1 MSKNLIIVESPA
13 KTKTLSS
20 FLGNQYDVRAS
31 MGHVRDLPKSKLGVD
46 VDHEF
51 EPSYTVIPERKHV
64 IAELK
69 KAAQKAD
76 HIFLASDPDRE
87 GEAISWH
94 LAEVLGGKSIQRIE
108 FNEITKRAVQ
118 EALLHPRTINQN
130 RVNAQQARRVLDRLV
145 GYKISPLLWKKVQK
159 NLSAGRVQ
167 SVAVRLVVE
176 REREIQA
183 FVPVEYWSIT
193 ARLSPLEREFGFDA
207 KLHSVA
213 GKKAELGNQEQAAS
227 VLEKL
232 GFELKQREDGKWETA
247 QTRQATDEWR
257 VTEVRKR
264 EQRRNPA
271 APFITS
277 TLQQEASRK
286 LGFNA
291 RRTMQTAQQLYEGVD
306 LGSEGHVGLITY
318 MRTDSVAISQEAQ
331 AEARK
336 YVGDTYGENYLPG
349 TPRQFKAR
357 ANAQEAHEA
366 IRPTSVYRTPD
377 QLKSLLTSD
386 QYRLYV
392 LIWQRFLASQMASAV
407 YDVTS
412 VDIQVQDLMFR
423 ATGRVVKFEGFMV
436 LYTEGRDDRTEAEKE
451 EDEEEGRRLPELLKD
466 QLLRLLGLNPGQ
478 HFTEPP
484 PRFTEATLVRAL
496 EEKGIGRP
504 STYAQIMSTIVERG
518 YVLLEEKRFKPTEL
532 GCVVNDQLVRH
543 FPEVVSIDFTAEVE
557 QHLDEIAAGGRDWVD
572 VLREFYVPFAKD
584 LERAETEME
593 RVKPQAEPTEIPCP
607 ECGKIMMIRSS
618 KYGKFLGCSGF
629 PECRH
634 IMPHPDEAA
643 AGVPGP
649 NGEVTAAETMDCPN
663 CGKPMQKRKGR
674 FGDFWG
680 CTGYPDCKT
689 IVDPKKK
696 DLPPPDPDFS
706 MPCPNPKCTGTV
718 LAKRSMR
725 GTIFYGCSNYNAK
738 PKCEYVAWSRP
749 DPDQKCEEC
758 GYPMAE
764 KIYRN
769 QSQGMKCTNAECSTN
784 PPSTKPKGKPKTG
797 AAAKSTAAKTTAAK
811 TTATKA
817 KAPAKTKAAVKK

>member
-1 MSKNLIIVESPA
+1 MPKDLIIVESPA

-20 FLGNQYDVRAS
+20 FLGDGYEVKAS

-46 VDHEF
+46 VEKGF
-51 EPSYTVIPERKHV
+51 APSYTVIPERKS
-64 IAELK
+64 IISDLK
-69 KAAQKAD
+69 KAAAKAR
-76 HIFLASDPDRE
+76 HIYLASDPDRE

-94 LAEVLGGKSIQRIE
+94 LAEVLGHDSIRRIE

-118 EALLHPRTINQN
+118 EALAHPREINQN
-130 RVNAQQARRVLDRLV
+130 RVDAQQARRVLDRLV

-183 FVPVEYWSIT
+183 FVPVEYWSVT
-193 ARLSPLEREFGFDA
+193 ARLTPLERDFPFDA
-207 KLHSVA
+207 KLIQVA
-213 GKKAELGNQEQAAS
+213 GKKAELSNQEQTAS
-227 VLEKL
+227 VLSQL
-232 GFELKQREDGKWETA
+232 GFELKAREDGKWEA
-247 QTRQATDEWR
+247 VETRSADLEWR

-264 EQRRNPA
+264 EQRRNPS

-291 RRTMQTAQQLYEGVD
+291 RRTMQTAQQLYEGMD
-306 LGSEGHVGLITY
+306 LGADGHVGLITY
-318 MRTDSVAISQEAQ
+318 MRTDSVNVSKEAQ
-331 AEARK
+331 AEARE
-336 YVGDTYGENYLPG
+336 YVGRTHGANYLPDA
-349 TPRQFKAR
+349 PRQYKAR
-357 ANAQEAHEA
+357 QGAQEAHEA
-366 IRPTSVYRTPD
+366 IRPTSVFRTPE
-377 QLKSLLTSD
+377 QMKRHLTSD
-386 QYRLYV
+386 QHRLYV

-407 YDVTS
+407 YDTTS
-412 VDIQVQDLMFR
+412 VDIKVGDLLFR
-423 ATGRVVKFEGFMV
+423 ASGRVVKFEGFMV
-436 LYTEGRDDRTEAEKE
+436 LYTEGKDDRSAQEQE
-451 EDEEEGRRLPELLKD
+451 EDAEEGRRLPELTPE
-466 QLLRLLGLNPGQ
+466 QLLRRLGILPGQ

-504 STYAQIMSTIVERG
+504 STYAQIMSTIVDRG
-518 YVLLEEKRFKPTEL
+518 YVLLESKRFSPTDL

-543 FPEVVSIDFTAEVE
+543 FGDVVSVDFTAEIE
-557 QHLDEIAAGGRDWVD
+557 LHLDEISEGGRNWVE
-572 VLREFYVPFAKD
+572 VLNEFYGPFAAD
-584 LERAETEME
+584 LARAETEME
-593 RVKPQAEPTEIPCP
+593 RVKPEAEPTDIPCP
-607 ECGKIMMIRSS
+607 LCGKIMMIRSS

-643 AGVPGP
+643 AAA
-649 NGEVTAAETMDCPN
+649 NGAVDEDGQPVVAETMDCPN

-680 CTGYPDCKT
+680 CTGYPECKT

-696 DLPPPDPDFS
+696 DQAPPDPDFS
-706 MPCPNPKCTGTV
+706 MPCPRPKCEGTV
-718 LAKRSMR
+718 NAKRSWR
-725 GTIFYGCSNYNAK
+725 GTVFYGCSNYNGK
-738 PKCEYVAWSRP
+738 PKCEYVAWNRP
-749 DPDQKCEEC
+749 DPAQKCETC

-769 QSQGMKCTNAECSTN
+769 QSQGMKCTNADCPTN
-784 PPSTKPKGKPKTG
+784 PASAKPKAKP
-797 AAAKSTAAKTTAAK
+797 
-811 TTATKA
+811 KA
-817 KAPAKTKAAVKK
+817 KAPARAKAKTTAKK